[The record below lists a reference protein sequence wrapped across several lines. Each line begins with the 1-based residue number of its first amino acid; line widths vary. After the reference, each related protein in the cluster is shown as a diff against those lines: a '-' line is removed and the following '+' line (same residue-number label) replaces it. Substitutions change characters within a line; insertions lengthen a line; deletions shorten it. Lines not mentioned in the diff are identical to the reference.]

1 MMNFRSLSWILAETV
16 TGLDDGDCFL
26 ILKAMTHKGY
36 LNPATLIDAKTAKET
51 KPFIYLA
58 PSFFGEKGGLYVGK
72 KNGYH
77 NGLIEDIAEG
87 NKSLEK
93 DMKSLYEHDNNHGDV
108 GRIGSGIN
116 FKQSVDNYD
125 YFLNDITNDLKTL
138 GMDDDKIDFVK
149 NNVDFVE
156 TLLSR
161 FKVVSLYNR
170 NPAYTKNIV
179 DDLLSKGYV
188 YPART
193 FLVRKEFGNVK
204 LVAKIGKIEDR
215 GEMLECWR
223 I

>member
-1 MMNFRSLSWILAETV
+1 MNFRSLSWILAETV
-16 TGLDDGDCFL
+16 TGLDDNDSFL
-26 ILKAMTHKGY
+26 ILKAMAHTGY
-36 LNPATLIDAKTAKET
+36 LNPATLIDARIAIQT

-58 PSFFGEKGGLYVGK
+58 PSFFGANGGLYVGK

-77 NGLIEDIAEG
+77 NGLIEDISED
-87 NKSLEK
+87 NYSMSS
-93 DMKSLYEHDNNHGDV
+93 DMMSLYHGENTHGDV

-116 FKQSVDNYD
+116 FKQSVDRYD
-125 YFLNDITNDLKTL
+125 GFLNEIAMTLKTL

-149 NNVDFVE
+149 NNLEVVD

-161 FKVVSLYNR
+161 VTVVSLYRR
-170 NPAYTKNIV
+170 NPIYTKTIV
-179 DDLLSKGYV
+179 DDLLGKGYV

-193 FLVRKEFGNVK
+193 FLVRKERGDSSSG
-204 LVAKIGKIEDR
+204 KIGKIEDR